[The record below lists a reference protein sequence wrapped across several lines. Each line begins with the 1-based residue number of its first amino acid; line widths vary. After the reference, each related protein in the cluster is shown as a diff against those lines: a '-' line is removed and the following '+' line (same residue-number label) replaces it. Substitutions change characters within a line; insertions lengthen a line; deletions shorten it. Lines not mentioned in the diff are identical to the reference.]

1 MNLHEPSAT
10 VALVLGL
17 WTAVQPCPLTANLAA
32 VAWLGRRVGTITGG
46 ILAASLFIA
55 GQVIAYV
62 GLAWLVLAG
71 VASSWR
77 LSAFLQQHVNE
88 LLGPVWILAA
98 MVLLG
103 LLRFRLPKLGHSR
116 LPPREGQ
123 AVRPITI
130 WTALPLGVLLAL
142 AFCPVTAVL
151 FFVNLLTIAA
161 AGGSHVLYP
170 LLYAL
175 GAALPVA
182 AFSLFLGTGSHWL
195 GIAWNRTRQVQQW
208 LNRAAGA
215 VLLVVG
221 LYSCLR
227 FNFGWLS

>member
-10 VALVLGL
+10 VALALGF

-32 VAWLGRRVGTITGG
+32 VAWLGRRVGTIAGG

-88 LLGPVWILAA
+88 LLGPIWILTA

-103 LLRFRLPKLGHSR
+103 LLRFRLPSLR
-116 LPPREGQ
+116 RAAPRPTGGE
-123 AVRPITI
+123 IISI
-130 WTALPLGVLLAL
+130 WTSLPLGIMLAL

-161 AGGSHVLYP
+161 AGNSHFLYS

-182 AFSLFLGTGSHWL
+182 AFSLLLGTGSRWL
-195 GIAWNRTRQVQQW
+195 GIAWDRTRQVQQW
-208 LNRAAGA
+208 LNWVAGA

-227 FNFGWLS
+227 FNFGLLPL